1 MFHDIIREN
10 SWTSKI
16 AKHAPKLIANACEV
30 KTICF
35 NLWHR
40 VDDYLRKQLFCSD
53 ILFQLA
59 NCLYTGFLECQTTL
73 FFFSR
78 FLFRIL

>member
-1 MFHDIIREN
+1 MPMPLKLLRINSKKKLLQEMFHDIIREN

-35 NLWHR
+35 NL
-40 VDDYLRKQLFCSD
+40 
-53 ILFQLA
+53 
-59 NCLYTGFLECQTTL
+59 
-73 FFFSR
+73 
-78 FLFRIL
+78 